1 MEDLAEY
8 AIRAA
13 STLGADYVE
22 ARVMVSRN
30 EELILKNGNVD
41 AYGYSENEGIGVR
54 LLVDGGL
61 GFASANRLDKE
72 SIEKIVK
79 IAFKTAK
86 ASSALFK
93 KKIEFAGI
101 VDSKASWTV
110 SVKEDPFD
118 VGVDDKINLLTEI
131 EKELLKTGIML
142 PNRLFEISFVESR
155 SVFANSEGALIK
167 AEKTLAYM
175 FYNIVAFV
183 PGKGVANRWREFG
196 ATGGWEAMKEWKP
209 VEKIIEEAHILN
221 KVLEEGKKPPN
232 EPVDLI
238 LGSEVTGIIV
248 HESCGH
254 PSEADRILG
263 REAAQAGESFIKPKM
278 IGETI
283 GSEVVTIVDDPTIP
297 KSFGFYLYDD
307 EGVKARP
314 RELYKN
320 GKINEFL
327 HNRETASVFGI
338 ESNASARAV
347 NYAYEPIIRM
357 ANTYFK
363 PGDYEFEELI
373 EDVKK
378 GVYIKTFMEWNID
391 DRRWNQRY
399 VGLESY
405 LIENGEIKGF
415 IRNPVLEVTTKG
427 LYSKIDAADKN
438 LAFVAGQ
445 CGKGEPAQAIPVW
458 MGGPNVRVRDIKVG
472 VV

>member
-1 MEDLAEY
+1 M
-8 AIRAA
+8 RC
-13 STLGADYVE
+13 
-22 ARVMVSRN
+22 
-30 EELILKNGNVD
+30 
-41 AYGYSENEGIGVR
+41 
-54 LLVDGGL
+54 L

-72 SIEKIVK
+72 SIKKIVK

-142 PNRLFEISFVESR
+142 SNRLFEISFVESR

-196 ATGGWEAMKEWKP
+196 ATGGWEAMKEWRP

-248 HESCGH
+248 HES
-254 PSEADRILG
+254 
-263 REAAQAGESFIKPKM
+263 KM

-458 MGGPNVRVRDIKVG
+458 MGGPNVRVRNIKVG